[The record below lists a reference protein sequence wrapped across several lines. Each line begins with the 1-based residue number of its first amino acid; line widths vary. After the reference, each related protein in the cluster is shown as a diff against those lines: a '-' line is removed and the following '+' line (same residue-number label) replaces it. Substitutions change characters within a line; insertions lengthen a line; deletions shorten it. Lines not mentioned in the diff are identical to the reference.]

1 MVKTIELPEGTHR
14 VVLEQSRVGKRR
26 WLFWLV
32 VAALVVSLGYNAR
45 LSWLNQS
52 YFANTTPPSE
62 QFHSGEIG
70 ATDRIALLQIS
81 GTISPPFTNRLLR
94 QIEQAREDDNV
105 KGAILVVDSPGGLVA
120 DSHQIYHELQKLSAD
135 KPVFVSMK
143 RIAASGGYYIAMGA
157 GPNAKLF
164 CEPTTWTGSIGVIIP
179 RYNVS
184 QISIQYGVAFEP
196 MKTGEFKDSPSP
208 FRDLTDS
215 EKQLWDT
222 ILEDA
227 FERFLMVIETN
238 RNGLDRSQLEKL
250 ATGQIFT
257 ANQSVQNGL
266 VDEIGYLDDVVAAMK
281 TRLGLKQARVVS
293 YYSPP
298 SLLEQVTGFS
308 QVKTPDP
315 MSTLLDASVP
325 KAMYLCSWGSA
336 VPLNTRDEETI
347 R

>member
-1 MVKTIELPEGTHR
+1 MTKTIELPEGTQR
-14 VVLEQSRVGKRR
+14 VVLEQPRAGKKRR

-32 VAALVVSLGYNAR
+32 VGALAVSLGYNAR

-52 YFANTTPPSE
+52 YFGNTTPPTE
-62 QFHSGEIG
+62 QFHSGEVG

-81 GTISPPFTNRLLR
+81 GTISPPFTNRLLK
-94 QIEQAREDDNV
+94 QIEKAREDDNV

-184 QISIQYGVAFEP
+184 QISKQYGVAFEP

-227 FERFLMVIETN
+227 FERFLMVIEKN
-238 RNGLDRSQLEKL
+238 RNLDRPQLEKL

-257 ANQSVQNGL
+257 ANQSLQNGL

-281 TRLGLKQARVVS
+281 TKLDLKQARVVS
-293 YYSPP
+293 YYAPP

-336 VPLNTRDEETI
+336 VPLNSRDQ
-347 R
+347 